1 MGTLDKEKAN
11 CSWVRNREE
20 RKGWKGRGEGRE
32 REREIWEEKPKLGR
46 RNGERS
52 KKVEAKMRRIW
63 KCKWESWKMSRMKKD
78 RTIEGRYGRKK
89 TERETGREEREQGV
103 PEVSRGRTGSGSVEA
118 GWGWL
123 SGGGTQRVGQVRRRS
138 LSRVAMPST
147 SPSDERTCD
156 TTTLLRHS
164 LPLSLPPDCSLLL
177 FILFF
182 FLLGDHHPSACSGLR
197 RALTPSPFS
206 SFSYFYFAYFHPKP
220 PHRHKAF

>member
-1 MGTLDKEKAN
+1 
-11 CSWVRNREE
+11 
-20 RKGWKGRGEGRE
+20 
-32 REREIWEEKPKLGR
+32 
-46 RNGERS
+46 
-52 KKVEAKMRRIW
+52 
-63 KCKWESWKMSRMKKD
+63 
-78 RTIEGRYGRKK
+78 
-89 TERETGREEREQGV
+89 
-103 PEVSRGRTGSGSVEA
+103 
-118 GWGWL
+118 
-123 SGGGTQRVGQVRRRS
+123 
-138 LSRVAMPST
+138 MPST

-220 PHRHKAF
+220 LPHTDTKLSNFVLENVFNNAGACSATTNTLGYPGNRMSRARNGDTISDGMLTIKI